1 MQDHQT
7 LVILD
12 DVDSLQ
18 VVPGSSSGD
27 VLLGLLKHP
36 NTSVIVL
43 SSSCDR
49 PVKLQQ
55 DIDHCLLRG
64 STIHEIFP
72 LPQILAMQRFVYELE
87 KHQVHIAQKD
97 QPKLED
103 CVEHACGSPDI
114 LSLTAAVL
122 LHTSKHCGELSKP
135 VDFSANLEFKNLKCS
150 EPHIPGKDAAITKLL
165 ECCNLNS
172 LELLV
177 LYCLSGLSTAP
188 IPQCVVMNLI
198 NMCMIEGC
206 GYQTS
211 QKSLLDILETLSL
224 VHHYPQPVI
233 KHTALREEA
242 DVDLLYYIPQT
253 TSAALWD
260 HHMSDEDKMVSLSLM
275 YKAVNES
282 YIHCSRPAMDKT
294 AMLHIIPSILGLHQ
308 AYETYFEL
316 MGTECYTE
324 VCSLLCQAQSK
335 KSSLDKL
342 ERH

>member
-1 MQDHQT
+1 MQDHQA

-12 DVDSLQ
+12 DVDSLRL
-18 VVPGSSSGD
+18 VPGSSSGD

-43 SSSCDR
+43 ASSCDR
-49 PVKLQQ
+49 PAKLQQ
-55 DIDHCLLRG
+55 DIDHCLSRG
-64 STIHEIFP
+64 STIHEIHP
-72 LPQILAMQRFVYELE
+72 LPQIAAMQRFIYGLE
-87 KHQVHIAQKD
+87 KHQVQIAQKD

-188 IPQCVVMNLI
+188 IPQRVVINLI

-211 QKSLLDILETLSL
+211 QKSLLDKLETLSL

-253 TSAALWD
+253 ISAALWD
-260 HHMSDEDKMVSLSLM
+260 HHMNDEDKLVSLSLM
-275 YKAVNES
+275 YRTLNQS
-282 YIHCSRPAMDKT
+282 YIHCSRSAMDRSGI
-294 AMLHIIPSILGLHQ
+294 LYIITLIVGLHQ
-308 AYETYFEL
+308 TFGTNFEL
-316 MGTECYTE
+316 MGTECYTQ
-324 VCSLLCQAQSK
+324 VCSFLLQAQK
-335 KSSLDKL
+335 
-342 ERH
+342 HFV